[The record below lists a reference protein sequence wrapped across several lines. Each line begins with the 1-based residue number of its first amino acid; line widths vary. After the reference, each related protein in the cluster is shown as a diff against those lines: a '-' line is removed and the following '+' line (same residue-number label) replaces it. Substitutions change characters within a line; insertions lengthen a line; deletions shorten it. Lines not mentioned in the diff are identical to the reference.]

1 MLLRSVSL
9 YAGPCTPS
17 DIQVSIPFVVY
28 ANCVFKPS
36 LEHVVSCRCLR
47 GGASDTGYVRIAQ
60 GEKREKL
67 WIRTDGL
74 GKPQGSRP

>member
-17 DIQVSIPFVVY
+17 DIQVSIPFF
-28 ANCVFKPS
+28 CICKPGF
-36 LEHVVSCRCLR
+36 EHVISCRCLR

-74 GKPQGSRP
+74 RKPQGSRP